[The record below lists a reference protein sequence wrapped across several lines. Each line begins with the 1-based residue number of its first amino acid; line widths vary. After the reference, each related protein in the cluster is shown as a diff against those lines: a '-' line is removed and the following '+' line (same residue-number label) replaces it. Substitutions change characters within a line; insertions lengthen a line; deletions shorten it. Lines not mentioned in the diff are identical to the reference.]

1 MNRFLLSLFLFI
13 ASTALHAEDAIG
25 FVKTVSGTAA
35 VVNQGKAVKAE
46 LGTPIYMNS
55 TLKTAS
61 KSAMGITFKDNTVM
75 SFGSNTEVI
84 VDEFLYAPGKDQL
97 AINAKITKGTM
108 EYVSG
113 VVAKLKPE
121 AVSIKT
127 PTGTIAVRGTHF
139 MVKVDDVK
147 NPTLDQEI
155 DALIAQANPVQD
167 TPSGPAQN
175 AEKAPQ

>member
-35 VVNQGKAVKAE
+35 VLNQGKAVKAE

-61 KSAMGITFKDNTVM
+61 KSAMGITFKDNTVI

-84 VDEFLYAPGKDQL
+84 IDEFLYAPGKDQL

-155 DALIAQANPVQD
+155 DALIGQATPAQEA
-167 TPSGPAQN
+167 PSGAAQN
-175 AEKAPQ
+175 TEKVPQ

>member
-1 MNRFLLSLFLFI
+1 MNRFLVLISLLI
-13 ASTALHAEDAIG
+13 AANAAEADDTIG
-25 FVKTVSGTAA
+25 FVKTVTGTAA
-35 VVNQGKAVKAE
+35 VLSQGKAVKAVP
-46 LGTPIYMNS
+46 GTPIYMNS

-147 NPTLDQEI
+147 NLTLDKEI
-155 DALIAQANPVQD
+155 DALITDSNTSKAAESA
-167 TPSGPAQN
+167 PSSN